1 MRLIF
6 LSNEVLSNCEAKE
19 KLNNDEIQIM
29 TTWKS
34 MVLSSNL
41 CVNEIALQNEIV

>member
-1 MRLIF
+1 MNARHTHEIDF

-29 TTWKS
+29 TTRKS
-34 MVLSSNL
+34 MVLSSKPM
-41 CVNEIALQNEIV
+41 CK